1 MHARKAERAETSR
14 KRDLHVPTYKGSLV
28 VTVTTAVNTKVRMK
42 RTMATVNPGPG
53 AAGPSNEVVCVVKP
67 QP

>member
-1 MHARKAERAETSR
+1 MHARKAETSR

-42 RTMATVNPGPG
+42 GQWRRSTQDQEQPA
-53 AAGPSNEVVCVVKP
+53 SNEVV
-67 QP
+67 